1 MSYDPPKFPRPNY
14 PLREPGRLIHWPAR
28 ARLIAFYLT
37 TLVLRPSPANSLGC
51 RVGLMQRSAD
61 I

>member
-1 MSYDPPKFPRPNY
+1 MSYDPLKFPRPTH
-14 PLREPGRLIHWPAR
+14 PLREPGRVIWPAR

-37 TLVLRPSPANSLGC
+37 TLVLRQSPGNSQGC
-51 RVGLMQRSAD
+51 RVGLMLPSLD

>member
-1 MSYDPPKFPRPNY
+1 MSYDPLKFPRPTH
-14 PLREPGRLIHWPAR
+14 PLREPGKLIRWLAR

-37 TLVLRPSPANSLGC
+37 TLVLRRSPANSQGC
-51 RVGLMQRSAD
+51 RVGLMQPSID